1 MYVVYVDVCR
11 PVLCKFV
18 SSAMFAGRVWCMSCM
33 STECQSR
40 KIVETNRRHFG
51 FSQILDHE
59 IFDLPTYTTYMP
71 DKHGHFSKR
80 RKSTKNR
87 ETKFLIQE
95 FSILSSRISKK
106 FQKGFGFQNFKFQIP
121 KNYNCQ
127 VARDSS

>member
-51 FSQILDHE
+51 FSQIIDRE
-59 IFDLPTYTTYMP
+59 IFDLPTYTTYTP
-71 DKHGHFSKR
+71 CKRGHFSKR
-80 RKSTKNR
+80 CEIHEKIEK
-87 ETKFLIQE
+87 KM
-95 FSILSSRISKK
+95 SI
-106 FQKGFGFQNFKFQIP
+106 
-121 KNYNCQ
+121 
-127 VARDSS
+127 